1 MLNWNCYILLNEE
14 LTKLYVSRDSVS
26 PEKTGSNTNHFINDI
41 NIQNGGG
48 HAQKGDLPI
57 QNGELPIQNGDH
69 PILNGIHP
77 MQMDANSIQNDDET
91 KLGEQGIDESSYDV
105 QEEITKIEAKLQ
117 ENEDE
122 ISQSGE
128 ESVSNSENENHTN
141 HEDEDKNARPSGAND
156 EMFEEMENKPLVRR

>member
-1 MLNWNCYILLNEE
+1 
-14 LTKLYVSRDSVS
+14 
-26 PEKTGSNTNHFINDI
+26 
-41 NIQNGGG
+41 
-48 HAQKGDLPI
+48 
-57 QNGELPIQNGDH
+57 
-69 PILNGIHP
+69 